1 MKEELNKCYRT
12 LALILLVVFLLAITS
27 VALRYKE
34 HGNEP
39 CCERTCP
46 LRPRLDERESRLV
59 SVEDS
64 VHYYED
70 GL

>member
-12 LALILLVVFLLAITS
+12 LALILLVVLLLAITS

-39 CCERTCP
+39 CCERCP

>member
-12 LALILLVVFLLAITS
+12 LALILLVVLLLAITS

-39 CCERTCP
+39 CCERCP

-64 VHYYED
+64 VHCNED